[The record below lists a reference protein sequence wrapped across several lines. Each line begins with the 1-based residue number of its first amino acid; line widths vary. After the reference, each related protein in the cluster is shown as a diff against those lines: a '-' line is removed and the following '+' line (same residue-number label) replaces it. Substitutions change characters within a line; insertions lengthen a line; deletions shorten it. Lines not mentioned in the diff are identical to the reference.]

1 MEYAFEFGSGGPQDL
16 TVTLAGSASAR
27 GMRAL
32 VRDLTSDARFR
43 AGMTILVDLS
53 ALDTSGLTP
62 HEIQAMADAV
72 SGRDWD
78 FPAKAIAMVAPSARS
93 FDDAILYRAHV
104 GGSKSGREVFRSRDE
119 ALAWLRG
126 KG

>member
-1 MEYAFEFGSGGPQDL
+1 MEYSFEFGSGDPQDL
-16 TVTLAGSASAR
+16 TVTLAGSASAS

-32 VRDLTSDARFR
+32 VKDLTADARFR
-43 AGMTILVDLS
+43 AGMAILVDLS
-53 ALDTSGLTP
+53 ALNTSGLTP
-62 HEIQAMADAV
+62 DEIQAMADAV
-72 SGRDWD
+72 SGRDWE

-119 ALAWLRG
+119 ALGWLRAEG
-126 KG
+126 